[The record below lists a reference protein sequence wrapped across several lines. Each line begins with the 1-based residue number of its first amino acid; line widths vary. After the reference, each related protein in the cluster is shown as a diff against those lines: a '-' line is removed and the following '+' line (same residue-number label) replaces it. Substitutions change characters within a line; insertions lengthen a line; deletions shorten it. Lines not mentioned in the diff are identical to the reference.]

1 MHRKSR
7 RLHVVEF
14 IRIFLRSALIAS
26 GKRFRHAGDTTG
38 FHDNR

>member
-7 RLHVVEF
+7 RLHVVE
-14 IRIFLRSALIAS
+14 FLRSALIAS
-26 GKRFRHAGDTTG
+26 GKRFRHAGDATG